1 MLDNEGYERLT
12 SILYNNDTT
21 SEAGTPA
28 GTRIDENSQ
37 SMTQKTENELQVID
51 LDDYEP
57 PEYLT
62 GVEAIGEIEKPE
74 QHGHVGKQSEQ
85 TQGQEQNDQFSKL
98 DSLRRQFDYTRPFK
112 KTEYIG
118 GLFARGAVS
127 VLAGAAGVGK
137 STLLQ
142 KCIHDICGSVV
153 DANDQYRAVFPDEES
168 NYFALEP
175 RARKVILL
183 TGELGEDSL
192 LERSNEYTWHTKF
205 ENFEVIDLLSVEG
218 EGINLN
224 INESEGLANFEHLAR
239 TQGLDLIV
247 LDSLGMFHTL
257 KESDN
262 DGLRV
267 LFKNLAGL
275 ARRYNIAIGIVH
287 HNRKRLSSEQSKP
300 LTLDDIIGG
309 SAISRYVHRVIVI
322 EYSKDREMNT
332 VTCLK
337 SWGKWFKPF
346 GYKKVDETWGH
357 SRLEFSY
364 DLDSIDIPQKT
375 TTPTK
380 SPASEAETLREKITL
395 ALRAR
400 KNEPI
405 KLQSLMELLEIKKEG
420 ESNFKMVL
428 GRMKDTGAIVSYK
441 RGFYELPEGSAKI
454 TTDAEDDTDET
465 LELDLEE

>member
-1 MLDNEGYERLT
+1 MLDNEGYELLT
-12 SILYNNDTT
+12 SVLNDTT
-21 SEAGTPA
+21 SEAEAPA
-28 GTRIDENSQ
+28 QNHGVSQ
-37 SMTQKTENELQVID
+37 DVEQV
-51 LDDYEP
+51 EP
-57 PEYLT
+57 PEYST
-62 GVEAIGEIEKPE
+62 EVEAVGEVEKPE

-127 VLAGAAGVGK
+127 VLAGSAGVGK

-153 DANDQYRAVFPDEES
+153 DADDQYRTVFPDGEG

-175 RARKVILL
+175 RARKVILM

-192 LERSNEYTWHTKF
+192 LERSNEYTWHTKS
-205 ENFEVIDLLSVEG
+205 EKFEVIDLLSVEG
-218 EGINLN
+218 EGITLN

-247 LDSLGMFHTL
+247 FDSLGMFHTL

-262 DGLRV
+262 DGLRI

-375 TTPTK
+375 TTLTK
-380 SPASEAETLREKITL
+380 SPASEAETMREKIVI

-405 KLQSLMELLEIKKEG
+405 KVQDLMEFLGIEDSGENTFKSVLKRMTDNKEL
-420 ESNFKMVL
+420 V
-428 GRMKDTGAIVSYK
+428 RIR
-441 RGFYELPEGSAKI
+441 RGVYALPEDSVKI

>member
-1 MLDNEGYERLT
+1 MLDDEGYERLT
-12 SILYNNDTT
+12 SVLNNDTT
-21 SEAGTPA
+21 SESGTPV
-28 GTRIDENSQ
+28 GTRIDEGSQ
-37 SMTQKTENELQVID
+37 SMTQAAEIELID
-51 LDDYEP
+51 IDDYEPTEP

-62 GVEAIGEIEKPE
+62 GVEAIGEVEKPE
-74 QHGHVGKQSEQ
+74 QSAHVGKQSEQ

-98 DSLRRQFDYTRPFK
+98 DSLRRQFDYTRAFK

-127 VLAGAAGVGK
+127 VLAGSAGVGK

-153 DANDQYRAVFPDEES
+153 DADDQYRTVFPDGEG

-192 LERSNEYTWHTKF
+192 LERSNEYTWHTKS

-224 INESEGLANFEHLAR
+224 INESEGLANFEHLAQ

-287 HNRKRLSSEQSKP
+287 HNRKRLSSEQLKP

-364 DLDSIDIPQKT
+364 DSIDIPQKT